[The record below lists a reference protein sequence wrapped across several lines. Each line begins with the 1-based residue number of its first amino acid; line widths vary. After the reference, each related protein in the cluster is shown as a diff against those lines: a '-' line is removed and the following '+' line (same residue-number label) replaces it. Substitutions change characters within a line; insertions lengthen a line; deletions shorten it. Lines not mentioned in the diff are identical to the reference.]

1 MRPPISYSEVVRV
14 AELEREAPGSERA
27 AVSDAA
33 PSTASRLTSGLV
45 ELATTAI
52 LAIVIYL
59 VVQTFVVQ
67 TYRVEMQ
74 SMVPSLDDGQHL
86 LIDKLTPRF
95 DDYSRGDVVVF
106 QPPGSRRDETP
117 FIKRVIGT
125 AGDHVEISGGGV
137 VVNGVRLEE
146 GYVAS
151 DGPTVPSCGDSAW
164 NVPAGEIFVLGD
176 HRSASRDSRCFG
188 TVRVGNVIGRAWV
201 RFWPLDGLS
210 ILPTPTYAG
219 VPPAG

>member
-1 MRPPISYSEVVRV
+1 M
-14 AELEREAPGSERA
+14 AELDREAPRSGQE
-27 AVSDAA
+27 AVSEEV
-33 PSTASRLTSGLV
+33 PSKGSRLTGALV

-74 SMVPSLDDGQHL
+74 SMVPSLQDGQHL

-117 FIKRVIGT
+117 FIKRVIGV
-125 AGDHVEISGGGV
+125 AGDRVEINGGGV

-146 GYVAS
+146 PYVAT
-151 DGPTVPSCGDSAW
+151 DGPTVPECDDSAW
-164 NVPAGEIFVLGD
+164 NVPQGEIFVLGD

-188 TVRVGNVIGRAWV
+188 TVSVGNVIGRAWV

-219 VPPAG
+219 VPPPG